1 MTGSLTVC
9 TVLLLA
15 SLSCSLLI
23 YCHKEDMSPVWPL
36 PIHRSFASS
45 LPPTSCLLRFLT
57 ENRLDNMSSSVGA
70 VVYYWTVMKALKLT
84 LHSAK
89 PNKVVWFPLRERLI
103 DKELTWNQSRLCC
116 WFQVKSGHKCF
127 SRKWHSDSFLHRQL
141 QCKTSD
147 GLINIYTVGSHPGC
161 VSLHL
166 PNEMIDNTSGR
177 GRVPRQVTTQRH
189 R

>member
-1 MTGSLTVC
+1 MHLALTC
-9 TVLLLA
+9 FSVLLTADL
-15 SLSCSLLI
+15 LSQRGYI
-23 YCHKEDMSPVWPL
+23 SPVWPL

-45 LPPTSCLLRFLT
+45 LLPTGCLFSQWKQVRQVRTYHPLSGLLFITGPWWKHWNWLCIQQNQIKR
-57 ENRLDNMSSSVGA
+57 
-70 VVYYWTVMKALKLT
+70 
-84 LHSAK
+84 
-89 PNKVVWFPLRERLI
+89 LRERLI

-116 WFQVKSGHKCF
+116 WFQVKSGHRCF

-141 QCKTSD
+141 KCKTSD
-147 GLINIYTVGSHPGC
+147 GLINTYTVGSHPGC

-177 GRVPRQVTTQRH
+177 GRVPRQVTTLRY